1 MTVSRKPCIYALV
14 KSVYDSHFDT
24 TEVRDVSLFKS
35 WKAANKAMRED
46 YQVTF
51 ADGMDHADQSIPGP
65 FESDDKALARF
76 SYDNPPLENIEVMWD
91 IIKTNTGGLK

>member
-1 MTVSRKPCIYALV
+1 MTVRRKPCIYALV

-24 TEVRDVSLFKS
+24 TETRDVSLFKS

-46 YQVTF
+46 YRITF
-51 ADGMDHADQSIPGP
+51 SDDMDYADQSIPGP

-76 SYDNPPLENIEVMWD
+76 SFDKPPLENIEVMWD
-91 IIKTNTGGLK
+91 IIKADTEGLK